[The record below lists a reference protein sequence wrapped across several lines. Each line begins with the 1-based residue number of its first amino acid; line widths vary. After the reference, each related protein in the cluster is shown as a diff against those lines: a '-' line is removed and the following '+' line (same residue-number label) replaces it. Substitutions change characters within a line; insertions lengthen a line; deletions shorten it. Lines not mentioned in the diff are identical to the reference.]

1 MIVLAVDT
9 ALEACSVA
17 IGRPRTA
24 AVIRGEVIG
33 RGHGERLFGMI
44 AGAMAEA
51 AIAFADIDRFAVTVG
66 PGSFT
71 GIRVGIAAVRGFAL
85 VTRKPAVG
93 ISTLAVHAAAA
104 RAMGAAGP
112 VLALLDA
119 RAGEV
124 YLQLF
129 DAAGNP
135 ATEPEAATVERAAEL
150 ASGASL
156 AGSGAPAVAALAGRP
171 IIHQHSAPDPA
182 TLLAL
187 AMTNPPDGAPRP
199 LYLRPPDAAPAKAPA
214 IPRR

>member
-1 MIVLAVDT
+1 MIVLAIDT

-17 IGRPRTA
+17 IGRDGAPP
-24 AVIRGEVIG
+24 VIRSEVIG

-44 AGAMAEA
+44 ADAMAEA
-51 AIAFADIDRFAVTVG
+51 GIAFTGIDRFGVTVG

-93 ISTLAVHAAAA
+93 ISTLAVHGAKA
-104 RAMGAAGP
+104 RELGATGP
-112 VLALLDA
+112 VLALLDS
-119 RAGEV
+119 RAGGV
-124 YLQLF
+124 YLQRF
-129 DAAGNP
+129 EAIGGHAG
-135 ATEPEAATVERAAEL
+135 EPEAATLERAAAL

-156 AGSGAPAVAALAGRP
+156 AGSGAPAVGAISGRP
-171 IIHQHSAPDPA
+171 VVHDHSAPDPA

-187 AMTNPPDGAPRP
+187 VSAAIPDGAPRP
-199 LYLRPPDAAPAKAPA
+199 LYLRPPDATPAKAAA